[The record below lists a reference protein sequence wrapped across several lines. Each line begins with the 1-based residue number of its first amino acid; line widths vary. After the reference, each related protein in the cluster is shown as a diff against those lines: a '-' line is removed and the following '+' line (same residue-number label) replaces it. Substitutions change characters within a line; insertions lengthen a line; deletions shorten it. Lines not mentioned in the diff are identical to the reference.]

1 MPGWFAR
8 LRRVPSGAE
17 KAPRIRSISEYWMV
31 ARSSVMITESINRP
45 DPFALSLSTRTTTLL
60 ACPARAMLLAIVAT
74 MVWGRPAPSW
84 SAWTTSAGRRFDV
97 RKFESGNK
105 TKMTSPRRQ
114 FIVGSHFRPIPVLG
128 KRSQAA
134 PQIGGL
140 RRVDPTFTKIHRL
153 CWMNPHH
160 DDARTFGLRQRLQ

>member
-8 LRRVPSGAE
+8 
-17 KAPRIRSISEYWMV
+17 IRSISECLRV
-31 ARSSVMITESINRP
+31 ARLSVMITGSINKP
-45 DPFALSLSTRTTTLL
+45 DPFALSLSTRTTSLL
-60 ACPARAMLLAIVAT
+60 ACPARAMLLAIIAT
-74 MVWGRPAPSW
+74 MVWGKPAPRL
-84 SAWTTSAGRRFDV
+84 SARTTSARRRFDV

-114 FIVGSHFRPIPVLG
+114 FIVGSHFRPNPVLG

-140 RRVDPTFTKIHRL
+140 RLVDPTFTKIQRR
-153 CWMNPHH
+153 CRMNPRH